1 MAEETIRIVSRRFGT
16 YDVPARQIVR
26 LPEGLIGL
34 PEARRV
40 ALLEP
45 KTPGAPFR
53 YMLCVDEPEL
63 AFLVCDPDDFFP
75 GYSEHVPRPTG
86 AGPGDVVVL
95 AIVTIPESPREMTA
109 NLLAPLVVDCRS
121 REGRQLILD
130 AARFTTRHRLI
141 AEG

>member
-1 MAEETIRIVSRRFGT
+1 MRPGGETGSTTVEF
-16 YDVPARQIVR
+16 
-26 LPEGLIGL
+26 
-34 PEARRV
+34 
-40 ALLEP
+40 
-45 KTPGAPFR
+45 
-53 YMLCVDEPEL
+53 L
-63 AFLVCDPDDFFP
+63 A
-75 GYSEHVPRPTG
+75 
-86 AGPGDVVVL
+86 AVVVL